1 MIRNTLKHFLIY
13 KLCLVMRE
21 FVNRIKGWVPHE
33 NFHGKLSPL
42 VIEIRFFPCVGN
54 NLDKNFDENIT

>member
-1 MIRNTLKHFLIY
+1 
-13 KLCLVMRE
+13 MRE